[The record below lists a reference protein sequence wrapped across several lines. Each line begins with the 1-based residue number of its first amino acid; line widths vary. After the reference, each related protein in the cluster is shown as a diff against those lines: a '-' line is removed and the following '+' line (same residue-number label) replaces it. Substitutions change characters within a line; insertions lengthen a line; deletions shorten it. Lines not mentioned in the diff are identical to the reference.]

1 MKKVI
6 LCSFIAISILSC
18 KKVENEKKSEII
30 SETKKD
36 SINVEK
42 MSIAEIADTLKK
54 GDYSK
59 EFAKYSDEI
68 INKIAENMT
77 FTAAENGMSSGKES
91 EFLKEITSI
100 KNNIISLN
108 WATCSTGGCMQSQ
121 KLQIKENNVMDLG
134 NGFDK
139 LTKSEL
145 EKIEKEIKS
154 KYKNYSHISGR
165 SESEINVNGNGNY
178 LVKFSGLTEDDSEAS
193 GGSIEISYETKDLK
207 TFIPTTLKITK
218 LN

>member
-1 MKKVI
+1 
-6 LCSFIAISILSC
+6 
-18 KKVENEKKSEII
+18 
-30 SETKKD
+30 
-36 SINVEK
+36 
-42 MSIAEIADTLKK
+42 
-54 GDYSK
+54 
-59 EFAKYSDEI
+59 
-68 INKIAENMT
+68 
-77 FTAAENGMSSGKES
+77 
-91 EFLKEITSI
+91 
-100 KNNIISLN
+100 
-108 WATCSTGGCMQSQ
+108 MQSQ

-139 LTKSEL
+139 LNKSEL

-165 SESEINVNGNGNY
+165 SESEISVNGNGNY